1 MRSWLMGPLSLALI
15 IILTACVANAPR
27 WTAAP
32 SAAASPAAPSAAGSL
47 GASPAATPAPA
58 ASATLGEG
66 GTSGNGGQTGS
77 EDVLPVLTPKAQL
90 QAVPAGETN
99 VAYAPNVPPAA
110 TRTEQAIVEV
120 HFDVVEGAQAIDP
133 NGTQYTTWGY
143 RLHGDE
149 TVTTGTPGPMIRA
162 RVGDIVR
169 FTLTNN
175 GTMPHNVDFHAV
187 TGQGGGA
194 ADTLVAPGETA
205 TIEARFLY
213 PGIFMYHCAAG
224 DVPQHISQGM
234 YGGILVD
241 PATPLPSVE
250 HELYMVQSEYYTTTD
265 ADGALI
271 TDRAAVTNERPT
283 YVVFNGAV
291 GALTG
296 DNAPK
301 MQVGERMR
309 IYFVNAGLN
318 LDSNFHPIGSH
329 WDKVWQEGAL
339 LNDPLRGSQTTLVP
353 AGGGTV
359 AELIAQVPQ
368 TIVLVDHALARAFD
382 KGAIGQIVVTGDP
395 NPEIY
400 EGFPVAPST
409 AAPSTGAT
417 AAPSETPAEPSIPPA
432 SGESS
437 PPASGTTFTVDIPAG
452 AFNFQQDGA
461 ADEFSDTEDPAD
473 YSPNVLMVPL
483 GATVTWTNNDPGMLH
498 TVTSADGSF
507 DSGMLAAGQSW
518 SYTFDQPGDFDYTCT
533 PHPWMKGRVSVM
545 MH

>member
-1 MRSWLMGPLSLALI
+1 MRTWLLGPISLTLI
-15 IILTACVANAPR
+15 IVLTACVTKPPGWTPAPAGGSPA
-27 WTAAP
+27 TT
-32 SAAASPAAPSAAGSL
+32 SAATSPVATT
-47 GASPAATPAPA
+47 PAATPA
-58 ASATLGEG
+58 ATN
-66 GTSGNGGQTGS
+66 SGAGGQTGDD
-77 EDVLPVLTPKAQL
+77 DVIPTLTPKAQL
-90 QAVPAGETN
+90 GPVPAGEAN
-99 VAYAPNVPPAA
+99 VSYAPDVPPAA
-110 TRTEQAIVEV
+110 TRTEQAIVDV
-120 HFDVVEGAQAIDP
+120 HFDVVEGVQAIDP

-143 RLHGDE
+143 RLHGDDA
-149 TVTTGTPGPMIRA
+149 VTTGTPGPMIRA
-162 RVGDIVR
+162 RVGDILR

-194 ADTLVAPGETA
+194 KDTTVAPGETA
-205 TIEARFLY
+205 VIEARLLY

-241 PATPLPSVE
+241 PQTPLPTVE

-265 ADGALI
+265 ANGNLI
-271 TDRAAVTNERPT
+271 SDRAAVTNESPT

-291 GALTG
+291 GALAG

-329 WDKVWQEGAL
+329 WDKVWSEGAL

-359 AELIAQVPQ
+359 VELIAQVPQ

-400 EGFPVAPST
+400 EGFPVPVSS
-409 AAPSTGAT
+409 AAPTTPA
-417 AAPSETPAEPSIPPA
+417 ETPAATP
-432 SGESS
+432 GESTT
-437 PPASGTTFTVDIPAG
+437 PAASSEPTPQGSGSSFTVEIPAG
-452 AFNFQQDGA
+452 AFTYQVDGA
-461 ADEFSDTEDPAD
+461 ADEFAD
-473 YSPNVLMVPL
+473 AENPPDYAPNVLMVPL

-498 TVTSADGSF
+498 TVTAADGSF
-507 DSGMLAAGQSW
+507 DSGMLAEGQSW
-518 SYTFDQPGDFDYTCT
+518 SHTFDQPGDFDYSCT
-533 PHPWMKGRVSVM
+533 PHPWMKGRISVM